1 MIPLQTKTLGT
12 WEVMVPLHPY
22 FKEVGTYWESWNSN
36 FPEPVYVVGVPVLF
50 TNVGDVEDDP
60 EFAIDVITFGTDG
73 LEQRGNLTMDIWD
86 NSIYDH
92 GAVPAGET
100 IEVLYYFVYTGP
112 GEYALFFDKWDTNET
127 FEVPM
132 ELAL

>member
-36 FPEPVYVVGVPVLF
+36 FPE
-50 TNVGDVEDDP
+50 
-60 EFAIDVITFGTDG
+60 FAIDVIALGANG

-100 IEVLYYFVYTGP
+100 IEVFYYFVYTGP